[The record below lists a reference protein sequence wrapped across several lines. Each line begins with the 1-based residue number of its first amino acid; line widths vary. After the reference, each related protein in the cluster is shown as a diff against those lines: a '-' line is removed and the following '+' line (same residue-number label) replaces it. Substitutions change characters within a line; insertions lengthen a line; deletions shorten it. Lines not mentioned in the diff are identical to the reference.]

1 MLNIFF
7 TVALSGLM
15 SLGVL
20 CAPLTFAFYWSR
32 LRAYVVDMSFALL
45 NGLMGV
51 VGVSFYLLN
60 IPVLGQVGTLDPLTA
75 PRVLVWY
82 VTVNVLRFFC
92 WYAEFL
98 TSFFLLTLMRNH
110 VLLTLLRYAFHT
122 LNLTFSVI
130 SFALTIDVT
139 FPARSLPGYNIAPP
153 VVWQSLI
160 VHYVVASY
168 CLIMSSRLYR
178 VDNAVLWATITS
190 PCLPRRALHPGSVF

>member
-1 MLNIFF
+1 MLNIYF
-7 TVALSGLM
+7 TIALSGLM

-20 CAPLTFAFYWSR
+20 GAPVSFALYWSK
-32 LRAYVVDMSFALL
+32 LRGYVIDMSFALI
-45 NGLMGV
+45 NGVMGV

-60 IPVLGQVGTLDPLTA
+60 IPVLGQVGTLDPFTA

-98 TSFFLLTLMRNH
+98 TSFFLLMWMRNH

-130 SFALTIDVT
+130 SFVLTIDVS

-160 VHYVVASY
+160 VHYVVGSY
-168 CLIMSSRLYR
+168 CLIMSSRIYR
-178 VDNAVLWATITS
+178 VDNAVLWTTITS
-190 PCLPRRALHPGSVF
+190 PCLPRRLPHLAF